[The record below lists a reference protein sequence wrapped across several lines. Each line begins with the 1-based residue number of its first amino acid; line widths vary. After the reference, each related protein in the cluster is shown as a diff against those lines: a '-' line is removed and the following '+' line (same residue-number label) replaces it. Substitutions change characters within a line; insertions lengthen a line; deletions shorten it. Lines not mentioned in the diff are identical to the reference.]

1 MKKRFR
7 AAAVSLAFVM
17 MVSILY
23 GCGSG
28 TGGSNA
34 AEQSQSAVSAEN
46 KEAEN
51 TEAENTEAEN
61 TGAENTGAENTEAEN
76 VGEAEPAEETSVYK
90 EGDGVVLDN
99 DQICVSVVKY
109 EYGENTTVTL
119 SVKNKTEEDLDAFFQ
134 NIGINR
140 VGRFYQS
147 KIDDNINKQ
156 VAVAAG
162 EEIEKDLVLS
172 VKDPVDELSVGCSVY
187 NGNKECLSNNA
198 FVTYPTGKTAEDI
211 AVPNPVEEGNMTV
224 LTDTDD
230 YSYSI
235 VEGQSFGELDSFFG
249 VGTEISEE
257 NYQFAELFTNKT
269 DKLMQVIVTLASV
282 NGEFTYAVPIADVI
296 WCPPHTIISDYITL
310 SSSLGPDFPGKDAVE
325 EVSLNLTI
333 YTYENGDAEA
343 SAKERTDKLTFTV
356 KK

>member
-1 MKKRFR
+1 
-7 AAAVSLAFVM
+7 
-17 MVSILY
+17 
-23 GCGSG
+23 
-28 TGGSNA
+28 
-34 AEQSQSAVSAEN
+34 
-46 KEAEN
+46 
-51 TEAENTEAEN
+51 
-61 TGAENTGAENTEAEN
+61 
-76 VGEAEPAEETSVYK
+76 
-90 EGDGVVLDN
+90 
-99 DQICVSVVKY
+99 
-109 EYGENTTVTL
+109 
-119 SVKNKTEEDLDAFFQ
+119 
-134 NIGINR
+134 
-140 VGRFYQS
+140 
-147 KIDDNINKQ
+147 
-156 VAVAAG
+156 
-162 EEIEKDLVLS
+162 
-172 VKDPVDELSVGCSVY
+172 
-187 NGNKECLSNNA
+187 
-198 FVTYPTGKTAEDI
+198 
-211 AVPNPVEEGNMTV
+211 MTV

>member
-1 MKKRFR
+1 MKKRLR
-7 AAAVSLAFVM
+7 AAAVSLALVM
-17 MVSILY
+17 TVSALY

-28 TGGSNA
+28 GSSA
-34 AEQSQSAVSAEN
+34 AEQTQSTVS
-46 KEAEN
+46 
-51 TEAENTEAEN
+51 AENTEAEN

-99 DQICVSVVKY
+99 DQICVSVAKY

-119 SVKNKTEEDLDAFFQ
+119 SVKNKTEEDLDVFFQ

-140 VGRFYQS
+140 VDRFYQS

-187 NGNKECLSNNA
+187 NGNRECLSNNA
-198 FVTYPTGKTAEDI
+198 FITYPTGKTAEEI
-211 AVPNPVEEGNMTV
+211 EVPHPVAEENMTV
-224 LTDTDD
+224 LSDTDD

-235 VEGQSFGELDSFFG
+235 VEEQSFGELDSFFG
-249 VGTEISEE
+249 FGTEADEE
-257 NYQFAELFTNKT
+257 NYKFAELFTNKT
-269 DKLMQVIVTLASV
+269 DKHMQVIVSLTSV
-282 NGEFTYAVPIADVI
+282 NGELTFVPVADSI
-296 WCPPHTIISDYITL
+296 WCPPHTLISNYITL
-310 SSSLGPDFPGKDAVE
+310 NSSLGQDFPGKDAVE
-325 EVSLNLTI
+325 EVSLTLTVR
-333 YTYENGDAEA
+333 TYENGDAE
-343 SAKERTDKLTFTV
+343 SSTEERTDTLTFTV

>member
-7 AAAVSLAFVM
+7 AAAVSLVFLM
-17 MVSILY
+17 MVTALY

-28 TGGSNA
+28 TGGSSA

-46 KEAEN
+46 
-51 TEAENTEAEN
+51 TE
-61 TGAENTGAENTEAEN
+61 AENTGAENTEAEN

-140 VGRFYQS
+140 VDHFYQS

-235 VEGQSFGELDSFFG
+235 IEEQSFGELDSFFG
-249 VGTEISEE
+249 FGTEISEE

-269 DKLMQVIVTLASV
+269 DKLMQVIVSLTSV
-282 NGEFTYAVPIADVI
+282 NGELTFVPVADSI
-296 WCPPHTIISDYITL
+296 WCPPHTLISNYITL
-310 SSSLGPDFPGKDAVE
+310 SSSLGQDFPGKDAVE
-325 EVSLNLTI
+325 EVSLTLTVR
-333 YTYENGDAEA
+333 TYENGDAE
-343 SAKERTDKLTFTV
+343 SSTEERTDTLTFTV